1 RRAVLPR
8 QHVGGPRAPAQVP
21 RPRGSGEGR
30 PLRRSAGH
38 VQVSRHAHGYRSG
51 ALDGRQ
57 QARAVLRRRDQ
68 HRERRS
74 RRVTATEEREKVDE
88 VVEMR
93 TVQRV
98 ILPLESDS
106 DSLALYV
113 EAGDARP
120 SPTKTD
126 LASLRAGTAQG
137 QPRATAESIRSQD
150 IRSRSSMSVRAG
162 RRVSFG
168 SYFNAF
174 PAGYWRRWT

>member
-1 RRAVLPR
+1 
-8 QHVGGPRAPAQVP
+8 
-21 RPRGSGEGR
+21 
-30 PLRRSAGH
+30 
-38 VQVSRHAHGYRSG
+38 
-51 ALDGRQ
+51 
-57 QARAVLRRRDQ
+57 
-68 HRERRS
+68 
-74 RRVTATEEREKVDE
+74 
-88 VVEMR
+88 
-93 TVQRV
+93 QRV
-98 ILPLESDS
+98 IFPLESDS

-174 PAGYWRRWT
+174 PAGYWRRWTVVRAVRLTADLLGSVILIVYRSDAMGAQHRVQSFLVEVLLSITVDLPVGRFGEGGWYWFDLIGG